1 MTFDAPVP
9 APRRTVRI
17 GEAAALAG
25 TTPRAIRHYHQVGL
39 LPEPERG
46 PDDRRRYGYE
56 DIVRLLWI
64 RRMTEAGLSLDDV
77 RSVLTADDS
86 RTRQAVLETL
96 DHDLAEKE
104 AVIRRQREV
113 LRRLRRADSD
123 VGLLSPA
130 VGEVLDRLGA
140 GPLRP
145 DELDALLV
153 TERFLGPAQ
162 AALQAA
168 GFGILSTDEALRA
181 EQDRLDRAAEAL
193 TDPDA
198 PEVGELA
205 AQYLAHYQAM
215 EEAERAAGIDHDLYE
230 PPVDVDQETGRVRW
244 PGMEEA
250 MRLPSDVTPVQLRIA
265 ELVGALYGA
274 RLAEENGGSCGEH
287 RPPERPAGSPGERCG
302 ETRPG
307 PVPGG

>member
-25 TTPRAIRHYHQVGL
+25 TTPRAVRHYHQVGL

-86 RTRQAVLETL
+86 RTRQAVLEAL

-140 GPLRP
+140 G
-145 DELDALLV
+145 
-153 TERFLGPAQ
+153 
-162 AALQAA
+162 
-168 GFGILSTDEALRA
+168 
-181 EQDRLDRAAEAL
+181 
-193 TDPDA
+193 
-198 PEVGELA
+198 
-205 AQYLAHYQAM
+205 
-215 EEAERAAGIDHDLYE
+215 
-230 PPVDVDQETGRVRW
+230 
-244 PGMEEA
+244 
-250 MRLPSDVTPVQLRIA
+250 
-265 ELVGALYGA
+265 
-274 RLAEENGGSCGEH
+274 
-287 RPPERPAGSPGERCG
+287 
-302 ETRPG
+302 
-307 PVPGG
+307 